1 MRVDL
6 CLRDFE
12 SALHAFLQ
20 FITKL
25 LIVSFFFAVM
35 DNPEATAVPTA
46 TEEPFLSVLDFILLG
61 ILLGGAAWWLLKNK
75 KKEPPT
81 TVKSYSIQ

>member
-1 MRVDL
+1 
-6 CLRDFE
+6 
-12 SALHAFLQ
+12 
-20 FITKL
+20 
-25 LIVSFFFAVM
+25 M

-81 TVKSYSIQ
+81 TVKSYSIQYVFSTFDDLLR

>member
-1 MRVDL
+1 
-6 CLRDFE
+6 
-12 SALHAFLQ
+12 
-20 FITKL
+20 
-25 LIVSFFFAVM
+25 M
-35 DNPEATAVPTA
+35 DIPEATVPTA

-81 TVKSYSIQ
+81 TVKSYSIQYVFLLKLTIYLHD